1 MNNQQQELLEIAQ
14 QYLQQEIAPKAN
26 QIDRQSDKLRVAL
39 QGLGKR
45 NLLALRVPE
54 NLGGAG
60 FSEIEYR
67 QFQIAIASTSGAL
80 AFLQTQHQ
88 SAGSFLV
95 ASENQFLQQQYL
107 PQMSKGKILIGVGF
121 SQLRRRG
128 KPMMQAREVEGGYLL
143 DGEVPWITGF
153 DFFDQFIIGAALP
166 DGREL
171 YGLLPL
177 QTQTQDTSGTILLS
191 QPMEL
196 IATTATNT
204 VSGKIKQWFL
214 PDQQVVSIKPPNSI
228 HEGSKK
234 NILHHGFFA
243 MGCAY
248 AALNL
253 LKQIYQKKQLAFLE
267 QSWQQLDRE
276 LTICKKKTFQVI
288 TQSNSSDQEK
298 LQLRAWAINLAGRCS
313 QAAIIATSGAANYL
327 NSSAGRIYREALL
340 FSVSG
345 QTTDV
350 MAESLKQ
357 LL

>member
-1 MNNQQQELLEIAQ
+1 MTNNQELLEIAR
-14 QYLQQEIAPKAN
+14 QYLQQKIAPQAN
-26 QIDRQSDKLRVAL
+26 QIDRQPDKLKAAL

-45 NLLALRVPE
+45 NLLALRVPQ

-60 FSEIEYR
+60 LSEIEYR
-67 QFQIAIASTSGAL
+67 QFQIAIARTSGAL

-95 ASENQFLQQQYL
+95 ASNNQFLQRQYL
-107 PQMSKGKILIGVGF
+107 SQMGKGEILIGVGF

-128 KPMMQAREVEGGYLL
+128 KPMMQAREIEGGYLL
-143 DGEVPWITGF
+143 NGEVPWITGF
-153 DFFDQFIIGAALP
+153 DFFAQFIVGAALP

-177 QTQTQDTSGTILLS
+177 QTQTQESSGKISLS

-196 IATTATNT
+196 IAMTATNT
-204 VSGKIKQWFL
+204 VSAKIEQWFL
-214 PDQQVVSIKPPNSI
+214 PHQQVVSIKPPGSI

-234 NILHHGFFA
+234 NILHHAFFA

-248 AALNL
+248 AALDL
-253 LKQIYQKKQLAFLE
+253 LEQIYEKKQLAFLQ
-267 QSWQQLDRE
+267 QSWQQLHQE
-276 LTICKKKTFQVI
+276 LTNCHQKTFDAI
-288 TQSNSSDQEK
+288 ANSSYPEK
-298 LQLRAWAINLAGRCS
+298 LQLRAWAINLVGRCS
-313 QAAIIATSGAANYL
+313 QAAIIATSGAANDL

-350 MAESLKQ
+350 MAASLQQ

>member
-1 MNNQQQELLEIAQ
+1 MTNNQELLEIAR
-14 QYLQQEIAPKAN
+14 QYLQQEIAPQAN
-26 QIDRQSDKLRVAL
+26 QIDRQPDQLRVAL
-39 QGLGKR
+39 QSLGKR
-45 NLLALRVPE
+45 NLLALKVPK

-60 FSEIEYR
+60 LSEIEYR
-67 QFQIAIASTSGAL
+67 QLQIAIARASGAL

-95 ASENQFLQQQYL
+95 ASDNQFLKQQYL
-107 PQMSKGKILIGVGF
+107 PQMGNGEILIGVGF

-128 KPMMQAREVEGGYLL
+128 EPMMQAQEVEGSYVLN
-143 DGEVPWITGF
+143 GEVPWITGF
-153 DFFDQFIIGAALP
+153 DFFSQFIIGAALP
-166 DGREL
+166 DGKEL

-177 QTQTQDTSGTILLS
+177 QTQTQASSGKISLS

-196 IATTATNT
+196 IAMTATNT
-204 VSGKIKQWFL
+204 VSAKIEQWFL
-214 PDQQVVSIKPPNSI
+214 PHQQIVAIKSAGSI

-248 AALNL
+248 AALDL
-253 LKQIYQKKQLAFLE
+253 IEQIYHKKQLAFIE
-267 QSWQQLDRE
+267 QSWQQLHQE
-276 LTICKKKTFQVI
+276 LTHCHQQTFNAI
-288 TQSNSSDQEK
+288 ALPHSSYPEK
-298 LQLRAWAINLAGRCS
+298 LQLRAWAINLVGRCS
-313 QAAIIATSGAANYL
+313 QAAVIAASGAANDF
-327 NSSAGRIYREALL
+327 NNSAGRIYREALL

-350 MAESLKQ
+350 MAASLKQ

>member
-1 MNNQQQELLEIAQ
+1 MTNNQELLEIAR
-14 QYLQQEIAPKAN
+14 QYLQQEIAPQAN
-26 QIDRQSDKLRVAL
+26 QIDRQPDKLKAAL

-45 NLLALRVPE
+45 NLLALRVPK

-60 FSEIEYR
+60 LSEIEYR
-67 QFQIAIASTSGAL
+67 QFQIAIARASGAL

-95 ASENQFLQQQYL
+95 ASENQFLKQQYL
-107 PQMSKGKILIGVGF
+107 PQMGNGEILIGVGF

-128 KPMMQAREVEGGYLL
+128 KPMMQAQEVEGGYVLN
-143 DGEVPWITGF
+143 GEVPWITGF
-153 DFFDQFIIGAALP
+153 DFFAQFIVGVALP

-177 QTQTQDTSGTILLS
+177 QTQTQETSGKISLS

-196 IATTATNT
+196 IAMTATNT
-204 VSGKIKQWFL
+204 VSAKIEQWFL
-214 PDQQVVSIKPPNSI
+214 PHQQVVSIKPPGSI
-228 HEGSKK
+228 DEGSKK

-248 AALNL
+248 AALDL
-253 LKQIYQKKQLAFLE
+253 IEQIYHKKQLAFIE
-267 QSWQQLDRE
+267 QSWQQLDQE
-276 LTICKKKTFQVI
+276 LTHCHQKTFHAI
-288 TQSNSSDQEK
+288 ANSSYPEK
-298 LQLRAWAINLAGRCS
+298 LQLRAWAINLVGRCS
-313 QAAIIATSGAANYL
+313 QAAIIAASGAANDL

-350 MAESLKQ
+350 MAASLQQ